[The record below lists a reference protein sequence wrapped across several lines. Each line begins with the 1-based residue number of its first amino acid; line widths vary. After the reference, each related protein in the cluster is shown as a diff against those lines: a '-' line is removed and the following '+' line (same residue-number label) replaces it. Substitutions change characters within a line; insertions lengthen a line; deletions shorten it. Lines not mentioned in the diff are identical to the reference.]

1 MGSSSVSGTADP
13 NEALYR
19 DKSFLGHPK
28 GLFTVCVKNLCSS
41 FAYYGFTAVLIY
53 YLYTEVSKGGL
64 GLEKTEAA
72 QLLSL
77 YFALIVVCGVV
88 GSYMS
93 DRVFGVRKS
102 LRIVVTIGPLPYII
116 LAIPGSGLIGYAAAM
131 GIHLIGSMVA
141 GQAMTALTGKLYAKG
156 DERRDG
162 AFSYVY
168 VISNIGAA
176 IPSISGTVALMF
188 GYHAAFALSAA
199 AAIVGSAFYL
209 IMERRVFG
217 TIGEEPDDPMPPAA
231 RKRAVYIL
239 IAAVVITAVTLYL
252 LFSSGILT
260 ITRFANSVSSVAL
273 FLPVVYFIYVI
284 TSPKTKP
291 DEKRHI
297 LFLLPMFIAY
307 CFTLLISYQGQT
319 ILSIYAETSVDLN
332 LFGVQITP
340 AAFQTLQAVCSV
352 ILGTLMAT
360 LWAALGKKQPST
372 PAKMGIGTICYGLA
386 ILIMIAPFQ
395 IYAPDDK
402 ASPLWLVGFYVVMT
416 VGEAICYPAGTSAA
430 TAVAPLAFST
440 QMMTIW
446 FMGQSTGA
454 SLCALVANFYKEG
467 AEIPYFVSMGIPVVA
482 VGLLVLLFSRRL
494 AKGMGL
500 GAETA
505 SE

>member
-1 MGSSSVSGTADP
+1 MGSSSVNGTADP

-176 IPSISGTVALMF
+176 IPSISGTVALLF

-209 IMERRVFG
+209 IMERKVFG

-291 DEKRHI
+291 EAAHP
-297 LFLLPMFIAY
+297 LP
-307 CFTLLISYQGQT
+307 
-319 ILSIYAETSVDLN
+319 
-332 LFGVQITP
+332 
-340 AAFQTLQAVCSV
+340 
-352 ILGTLMAT
+352 
-360 LWAALGKKQPST
+360 
-372 PAKMGIGTICYGLA
+372 
-386 ILIMIAPFQ
+386 
-395 IYAPDDK
+395 APDVHCLLLH
-402 ASPLWLVGFYVVMT
+402 PLNQLPGSDHPFDLR
-416 VGEAICYPAGTSAA
+416 GD
-430 TAVAPLAFST
+430 
-440 QMMTIW
+440 
-446 FMGQSTGA
+446 
-454 SLCALVANFYKEG
+454 
-467 AEIPYFVSMGIPVVA
+467 
-482 VGLLVLLFSRRL
+482 
-494 AKGMGL
+494 L
-500 GAETA
+500 G
-505 SE
+505 